1 MIKILA
7 IGNSFSQD
15 ATALIDFLSDELYV
29 RNLYYP
35 SCSLGEH
42 CYFAREEKKAYE
54 YQYNGE
60 RCFPEKVSL
69 VEALQRE
76 KWDYITVQQAS
87 GNSGFKDTYYPYIE
101 ELISVVKKHS
111 DAEIIFHQTWTYE
124 KKSEHP
130 HFKMYDYEKER
141 MWAMIKKTS
150 EELCREQKL
159 RMIKSG
165 ELIYKLSQNEFFDV
179 EKDGISLHRDT
190 FHLSLNYGRLATAA
204 LWVKFFT
211 NKLPAY
217 LENVDL
223 PKGCQIIRQE
233 LEGF

>member
-1 MIKILA
+1 MVKILA

-15 ATALIDFLSDELYV
+15 ATALIDFLTEDLFV

-42 CYFAREEKKAYE
+42 YYFARENKQAYE

-60 RCFPEKVSL
+60 SCLPNKVSL
-69 VEALQRE
+69 EEALKME

-87 GNSGFKDTYYPYIE
+87 GNSGFKDTYYPYVE
-101 ELISVVKKHS
+101 ELISFVRKHS
-111 DAEIIFHQTWTYE
+111 DAEILFHQTWTYE

-130 HFKMYDYEKER
+130 HFKMYDYQKDR
-141 MWAMIKKTS
+141 MWAMIDKTS
-150 EELCREQKL
+150 REICAEQGL

-165 ELIYKLSQNEFFDV
+165 ELIYTLSQNPYFDV
-179 EKDGISLHRDT
+179 DKQGISLHRDT
-190 FHLSLNYGRLATAA
+190 FHLSLQFGRLATAA

-211 NKLPAY
+211 GKIPKY
-217 LENVDL
+217 LSNADL
-223 PKGCQIIRQE
+223 PKGCQLIKEAIER
-233 LEGF
+233 L